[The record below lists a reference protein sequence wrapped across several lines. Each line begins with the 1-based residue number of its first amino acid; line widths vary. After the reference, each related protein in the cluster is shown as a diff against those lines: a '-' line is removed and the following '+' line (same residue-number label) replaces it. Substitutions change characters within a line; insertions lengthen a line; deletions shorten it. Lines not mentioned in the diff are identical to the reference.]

1 VTDPT
6 HRTLDAVVRAEG
18 SRVLATL
25 VRTIGDLQLAEDAV
39 QEAAIAALR
48 TWPTTRIPDDPRAWL
63 TVAARRKAVDVLRR
77 ESHRH
82 GKEVSAMDLRSPG
95 EEPVP
100 DSVVRDDMLR
110 LIFTCCHPAL
120 AQDAQVALALRTLCG
135 LSTAEIAAALLV
147 PEPTMAK
154 RLVRVKSKIAR
165 AGIPY
170 RVPQAEELPQRLP
183 GVLSVVY
190 LIFTEGHR
198 ATSGEVLVRIDLCDE
213 AVRLARL
220 LVDLMPD
227 EPEAMALLALLL
239 FTDSRRDERVDVD
252 GNLVP
257 LAEQDRR
264 RWNQTAIEEA
274 SQVLDRALRRTAG
287 RAGPYQLQA
296 CLASCHARAPSFES
310 TPWPEIVRLYDLLDE
325 VAPSPVIRLNRAIAV
340 AEVAG
345 PAVAL
350 RDLDA
355 LTGIA
360 HLHLWHAA
368 RAEMLRRLGEREQA
382 AHALESAL
390 QGRLTDPERRLLVA
404 RLDELHAAGSA

>member
-1 VTDPT
+1 MTDPT

-48 TWPTTRIPDDPRAWL
+48 TWPTTGIPDDPRAWL

-77 ESHRH
+77 ESHRR
-82 GKEVSAMDLRSPG
+82 GKEAAAMDLRSPG
-95 EEPVP
+95 DEPVP
-100 DSVVRDDMLR
+100 DSVVRDDLLR

-165 AGIPY
+165 ARIPY

-264 RWNQTAIEEA
+264 RWNQGAIEEA
-274 SQVLDRALRRTAG
+274 SQMLDQALRRTAG

-296 CLASCHARAPSFES
+296 CLASCHARAPSFDS
-310 TPWPEIVRLYDLLDE
+310 TPWPEIVRLYDVLDE
-325 VAPSPVIRLNRAIAV
+325 VAPSPVVRLNRAIAV
-340 AEVAG
+340 AEVSG
-345 PAVAL
+345 PEVAL

-390 QGRLTDPERRLLVA
+390 RGRLTDPERRLLVA
-404 RLDELHAAGSA
+404 RLDELRTAGSA

>member
-1 VTDPT
+1 MTDPT

-48 TWPTTRIPDDPRAWL
+48 TWPTTGIPDDPRAWL

-77 ESHRH
+77 ESRRH
-82 GKEVSAMDLRSPG
+82 GKEAAAMDLRSPG
-95 EEPVP
+95 DEPVP
-100 DSVVRDDMLR
+100 DSVVRDDLLR

-147 PEPTMAK
+147 PESTMAK
-154 RLVRVKSKIAR
+154 RLVRVKSKIER

-170 RVPQAEELPQRLP
+170 RVPRAEELPQRLP

-252 GNLVP
+252 GNLIP

-264 RWNQTAIEEA
+264 RWNQAAIEEA
-274 SQVLDRALRRTAG
+274 TQVLDQSLRRTAG

-296 CLASCHARAPSFES
+296 CLASCHARARSFES
-310 TPWPEIVRLYDLLDE
+310 TPWPEIVRLYDVLDE
-325 VAPSPVIRLNRAIAV
+325 VAPSPVVRLNRAIAV

-360 HLHLWHAA
+360 HVHLWHAA

-382 AHALESAL
+382 ARALESAL

-404 RLDELHAAGSA
+404 RLDELRTAGTA

>member
-1 VTDPT
+1 
-6 HRTLDAVVRAEG
+6 
-18 SRVLATL
+18 
-25 VRTIGDLQLAEDAV
+25 
-39 QEAAIAALR
+39 
-48 TWPTTRIPDDPRAWL
+48 
-63 TVAARRKAVDVLRR
+63 
-77 ESHRH
+77 
-82 GKEVSAMDLRSPG
+82 
-95 EEPVP
+95 VP

-170 RVPQAEELPQRLP
+170 RVPRAEELPQRLP

-252 GNLVP
+252 GNLIP
-257 LAEQDRR
+257 LAEQDRQ
-264 RWNQTAIEEA
+264 RWNQAAIEEA
-274 SQVLDRALRRTAG
+274 TQVLDQSLRRTAG

-310 TPWPEIVRLYDLLDE
+310 TPWPEIVRLYDLLGE
-325 VAPSPVIRLNRAIAV
+325 VAPSPVVRLNRAIAV
-340 AEVAG
+340 AEVSG

-355 LTGIA
+355 LTGIS

-382 AHALESAL
+382 ARALESAL

-404 RLDELHAAGSA
+404 RLDELRTAGTA